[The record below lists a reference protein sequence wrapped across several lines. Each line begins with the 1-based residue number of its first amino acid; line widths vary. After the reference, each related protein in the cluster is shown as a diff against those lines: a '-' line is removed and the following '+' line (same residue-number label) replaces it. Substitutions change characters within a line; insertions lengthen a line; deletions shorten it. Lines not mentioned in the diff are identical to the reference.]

1 MGKRRNKTRK
11 LLPPLKKTDMKNKK
25 YKYRL
30 DGTDR
35 MRRMAMNE
43 GVRAEAKR
51 LRKTLK
57 EAAINKKGRLNI
69 LRIYRRNK
77 NLNHCRTI
85 TKDMKY
91 LDKKYKLGKTKNICG
106 KKTRKNKKGGVK
118 IKYTGEKGKI
128 LFPKGERNLFR
139 EKKMRENKERQEEL
153 YYRSKYGEDPHLIH
167 HKKMMRSK
175 IPRTGKTRRK
185 IKKTFRKGML
195 TRKNPDFSIGVS
207 PVKKREK
214 VSDSLIKQD
223 ADRRTYGSQHS
234 RRRLFLES
242 PVSSGSESE
251 KEEDN
256 KKQDNKKQEEP
267 SFSLFNNIESW
278 ASMLKKQ

>member
-1 MGKRRNKTRK
+1 MGKRKNKTRK

-25 YKYRL
+25 YKYKL

-35 MRRMAMNE
+35 MRRMALNE
-43 GVRAEAKR
+43 GVRSEAKR

-57 EAAINKKGRLNI
+57 QAAINKKGRLNI

-77 NLNHCRTI
+77 KLNHCRTI

-106 KKTRKNKKGGVK
+106 KKTKKNKKGGVK
-118 IKYTGEKGKI
+118 IKYTGQKGRI

-139 EKKMRENKERQEEL
+139 EKQMRDNKERLEALHQ
-153 YYRSKYGEDPHLIH
+153 RKKYGEDSHLTH
-167 HKKMMRSK
+167 YKREMRSK
-175 IPRTGKTRRK
+175 IPRESKTRKK

-195 TRKNPDFSIGVS
+195 TRKNPDFSIGAS
-207 PVKKREK
+207 PLKKREK
-214 VSDSLIKQD
+214 VSDSLIKKD
-223 ADRRTYGSQHS
+223 ADRRTYGSEHA
-234 RRRLFLES
+234 RRRLFPES

-256 KKQDNKKQEEP
+256 KKQEQP
-267 SFSLFNNIESW
+267 TFSLFNNMESW

>member
-1 MGKRRNKTRK
+1 MVKRKNKTRK
-11 LLPPLKKTDMKNKK
+11 ILPPLKKTDMKNKK

-91 LDKKYKLGKTKNICG
+91 LDKKYKLGKIKKIKTDFLNIEMGMVNYKEKSELMELRVKNIHQNN
-106 KKTRKNKKGGVK
+106 T
-118 IKYTGEKGKI
+118 
-128 LFPKGERNLFR
+128 
-139 EKKMRENKERQEEL
+139 
-153 YYRSKYGEDPHLIH
+153 
-167 HKKMMRSK
+167 
-175 IPRTGKTRRK
+175 
-185 IKKTFRKGML
+185 IKKQ
-195 TRKNPDFSIGVS
+195 NEIISQ
-207 PVKKREK
+207 
-214 VSDSLIKQD
+214 IK
-223 ADRRTYGSQHS
+223 TLCY
-234 RRRLFLES
+234 
-242 PVSSGSESE
+242 
-251 KEEDN
+251 
-256 KKQDNKKQEEP
+256 
-267 SFSLFNNIESW
+267 NI
-278 ASMLKKQ
+278 

>member
-1 MGKRRNKTRK
+1 MYLYMVKRKNKTRK

-167 HKKMMRSK
+167 HKTVMRDK
-175 IPRTGKTRRK
+175 IPRAGKTRRK

-195 TRKNPDFSIGVS
+195 TRKNPDFSIGAS

-214 VSDSLIKQD
+214 VTDSVIKAD
-223 ADRRTYGSQHS
+223 ADRRTYGSEHS
-234 RRRLFLES
+234 RRRLFPES

-251 KEEDN
+251 KEE
-256 KKQDNKKQEEP
+256 DNKKQEEP